1 MGKAKLRDPFLLSV
15 LWCCQPWVNKASRSG
30 DLCETFKGKT
40 RACKNEPGTVMSVI
54 TKQVMNFLLRFALI

>member
-1 MGKAKLRDPFLLSV
+1 MVGKAKLRDPFLLSV

-40 RACKNEPGTVMSVI
+40 RACKDLSQGLWRHS
-54 TKQVMNFLLRFALI
+54 LLNK